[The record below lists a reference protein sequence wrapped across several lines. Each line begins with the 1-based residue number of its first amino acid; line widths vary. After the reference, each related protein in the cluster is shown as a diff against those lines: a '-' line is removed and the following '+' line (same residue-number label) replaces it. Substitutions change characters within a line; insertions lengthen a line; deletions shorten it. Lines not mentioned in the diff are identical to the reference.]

1 MPNQFPACPN
11 HSLTLASVA
20 FLIFRNTG
28 RFTKMGMVPPLTES
42 NSKEPEVQ
50 ILHMIGVYSFVTI
63 AAFAYMPTCLF
74 DEPHVAFNQ

>member
-1 MPNQFPACPN
+1 
-11 HSLTLASVA
+11 
-20 FLIFRNTG
+20 
-28 RFTKMGMVPPLTES
+28 MVPPLTES